1 MGTLQSIVNREVP
14 AMIKVTILYPKASGS
29 RFDFD
34 YYLNTHMPMAVAR
47 LGHAMS
53 AITVDRPFDP
63 GAPWPP
69 PPYYA
74 VCNFI
79 CESREAFE
87 AAFLPYMAEL
97 QGDRPN
103 YTDVAQEVLITEL
116 ALDYR

>member
-1 MGTLQSIVNREVP
+1 
-14 AMIKVTILYPKASGS
+14 MIKVTILYPKASGS

-34 YYLNTHMPMAVAR
+34 YYLNTHMPMAIAR

-53 AITVDRPFDP
+53 AITVDRPLEP

-69 PPYYA
+69 SPYYA
-74 VCNFI
+74 VCNLI
-79 CESREAFE
+79 CESPQAFE

-97 QGDRPN
+97 QGDAPN

-116 ALDYR
+116 ALDHR